1 MQARWLNFFSCQ
13 YGKVI
18 TLVLDFRQRFVA
30 FACGMV
36 GQNTLFFF
44 KKIAEVTEVKVKWSY
59 MPIGWF
65 YQLAF
70 TVCFL
75 FNSFALYFYFVFFPH
90 LNLMGIILRV
100 FQGINL
106 HRTFLDFYFLL
117 SAIKIGGNCKDK
129 DRRCSG
135 WTRYCSYHKYVR
147 ANCKKTCKLCW
158 AHENGGKLVFILD
171 YFN

>member
-1 MQARWLNFFSCQ
+1 MIKFSFSCQ

-36 GQNTLFFF
+36 GQNTLVFF
-44 KKIAEVTEVKVKWSY
+44 KKLQKWQKLKLSGVTWVILPTCICRLLSV
-59 MPIGWF
+59 
-65 YQLAF
+65 Q
-70 TVCFL
+70 FL
-75 FNSFALYFYFVFFPH
+75 CFVFLLRFFPR